1 MPSRVQTLAAAA
13 GIILTFL
20 IAFEPLQNRASENA
34 INTTSYAVN
43 NSSNVTQTAVNN
55 TTVFNATSELTPT
68 IVELAPL
75 ALLALAAGVV
85 LAAVGGLR

>member
-20 IAFEPLQNRASENA
+20 IAFEPLQNRASENVINA
-34 INTTSYAVN
+34 TAAGANNTTQV
-43 NSSNVTQTAVNN
+43 AVNN
-55 TTVFNATSELTPT
+55 TTVFAATSELTPT

-75 ALLALAAGVV
+75 ALIVLAAGTI